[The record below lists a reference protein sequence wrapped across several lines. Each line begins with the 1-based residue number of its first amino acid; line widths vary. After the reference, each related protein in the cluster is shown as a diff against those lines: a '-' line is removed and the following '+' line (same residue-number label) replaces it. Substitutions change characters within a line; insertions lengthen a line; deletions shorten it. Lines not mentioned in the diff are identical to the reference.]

1 MFGKEIDIVGLN
13 PINFRVIFDR
23 DGKRNVLEMCDSYLE
38 EHKKERLGIFK
49 YILPKSFKNKK
60 GKL

>member
-23 DGKRNVLEMCDSYLE
+23 DGKRSVLQMCDRYLRE
-38 EHKKERLGIFK
+38 QKKD
-49 YILPKSFKNKK
+49 
-60 GKL
+60 